1 MLPGG
6 GPGGYCSV
14 RYMDGPWVIDPAKM
28 TKLDGLAPEQQAVLS
43 LVLDARKTY
52 GEAAQILG
60 LSESVVRERAHA
72 AIDTLA
78 SDPVRVP
85 APPPSQADSPQTN
98 QSPSVK
104 GGLLVGLVLGGIAA
118 AIVLISSGGGKN
130 STPPHFLSIPSARLV
145 PTTRFTPPARTSSIP
160 AQSTKTIAP
169 VTSRPLGT
177 KAKTITPTAKT
188 QATTAAPKKPAVVSK
203 PAAIKPVQPASSLLS
218 LAANPAGGLK
228 YDTKS
233 LTANTEK
240 VAIAF
245 TNTSPIAHNV
255 TVANSAG
262 IVIGHTPTFKG
273 ATKTL
278 KLTLK
283 PGTYDFYCSVP
294 GHRMAG
300 MRGTLTVR

>member
-1 MLPGG
+1 
-6 GPGGYCSV
+6 
-14 RYMDGPWVIDPAKM
+14 MDGPWVIDPAKM
-28 TKLDGLAPEQQAVLS
+28 TKLDGLAPEQRAVLS

-60 LSESVVRERAHA
+60 VSESVVRERAHA

-85 APPPSQADSPQTN
+85 APPPRQADSPHVN

-104 GGLLVGLVLGGIAA
+104 TGLLVGLVLGGIAA
-118 AIVLISSGGGKN
+118 AIVLISNGGGK
-130 STPPHFLSIPSARLV
+130 SPTPPRFLSIPSARLV
-145 PTTRFTPPARTSSIP
+145 PTTRFTPPATTRSIP
-160 AQSTKTIAP
+160 AQTTKSIAP
-169 VTSRPLGT
+169 VTSQPLTST

-188 QATTAAPKKPAVVSK
+188 QATTAAPKKPAAARK
-203 PAAIKPVQPASSLLS
+203 PAAVKPVLPASSLLS
-218 LAANPAGGLK
+218 LAANPNGGLK

-240 VAIAF
+240 VSIDFA
-245 TNTSPIAHNV
+245 NTSPIAHNV

-262 IVIGHTPTFKG
+262 VVIGHTPTFKG

-278 KLTLK
+278 ELTLK